1 MISEVEM
8 KVGFGIIGLGSVA
21 KTHAYALK
29 MSKNCYLEAVY
40 SPHKDKAEALSKEYG
55 CEAYTNLESFFADD
69 KVEVVL
75 IATPS
80 GLHEDVAVP
89 ALKAGKHVLI
99 EKPIE
104 ITEEKA
110 WHIVEEG
117 KNNNRLVGGIFQNR
131 FYDAPLLIRKAIDEG
146 RFGRIVMVEASL
158 KWLRSQAYYDSG
170 AWRGTWDIDGGGVL
184 MNQGIHAIDLL
195 LWFGGDVDC
204 VSGFASTLSHER
216 IEVED
221 NGTVALRFKNGALG
235 VINAS
240 TSIYP
245 GYRRRIEVCGTDGSA
260 VLEDEALVSWAFK
273 DNREEDE
280 EIRRKYALPGSTSG
294 GSSNASDINW
304 VGHQR
309 QFDDFALSVREG
321 GKPLVDG
328 EEALRSV
335 KLIRNIYRSAKEE
348 RAVEL

>member
-1 MISEVEM
+1 M

-21 KTHAYALK
+21 KTHAYAL
-29 MSKNCYLEAVY
+29 SQSENCRLEAVY
-40 SPHKDKAEALSKEYG
+40 SPQSDKAEAFSKEYG
-55 CEAYTNLESFFADD
+55 CAHYTDLDSFLKDE

-80 GLHEDVAVP
+80 GLHEDAAIR
-89 ALKAGKHVLI
+89 ALRAKKHVLI

-104 ITEEKA
+104 INEEKA
-110 WHIVEEG
+110 ERIIEEG
-117 KNNNRLVGGIFQNR
+117 KKNNRLVGGIFQNR
-131 FYDAPLLIRKAIDEG
+131 FYDAAILIKRAIDEG

-170 AWRGTWDIDGGGVL
+170 AWRGTWEIDGGGVL

-195 LWFGGDVDC
+195 LWFGGDVDR
-204 VSGFASTLSHER
+204 VSGFTSTLSHER

-221 NGTVALRFKNGALG
+221 NAVASLRFKSGALG
-235 VINAS
+235 VITAS

-245 GYRRRIEVCGTDGSA
+245 GYRRRLEVCGTEGSA
-260 VLEDEALVSWAFK
+260 VLEDEALVSWVFK
-273 DNREEDE
+273 ENREEDD
-280 EIRRKYALPGSTSG
+280 EIRSKYALSGNTSG
-294 GSSNASDINW
+294 GSSNAGDINW

-309 QFDDFALSVREG
+309 QFDDFARAVREN

-328 EEALRSV
+328 EEALKSV
-335 KLIRNIYRSAKEE
+335 KLIRSIYKSAKEGK
-348 RAVEL
+348 AVEL